1 MLVLIRAPCLRVSAA
16 QLRAH
21 APPSP
26 GRAGGVCGGEPLGA
40 EDPAGC
46 AHAPSLAGRRA
57 HGPAVHKTTRP
68 LARAALWG
76 LRRAAPP
83 SPRVRDPGAPQD
95 AATCVQAPLLN
106 WLGYQ
111 ARSVPASGSRAPR
124 WPPHLD
130 LRTEALAAPP
140 AASSQSPGQASVGR
154 GRSTGTV
161 SGVCAC
167 VRQPLAALGGR
178 RCGWAAGAGRLSVL
192 SHHGAKLQGVQEFQI
207 RNRLSLS

>member
-57 HGPAVHKTTRP
+57 HGPAVQGTRGP
-68 LARAALWG
+68 PARAALRG

-83 SPRVRDPGAPQD
+83 SPRVRDPEPRRMRPPASR
-95 AATCVQAPLLN
+95 PLFLN

-161 SGVCAC
+161 SGVRAC